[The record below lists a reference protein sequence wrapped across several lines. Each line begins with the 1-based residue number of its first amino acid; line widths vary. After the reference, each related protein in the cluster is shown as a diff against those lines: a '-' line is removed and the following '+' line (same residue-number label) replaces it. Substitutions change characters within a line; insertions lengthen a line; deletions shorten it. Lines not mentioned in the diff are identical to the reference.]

1 MTKSIVPRVEP
12 IAPPLENIDRELNSL
27 IQGLNNST
35 PSAVAPRE
43 LTTAERISH
52 DLGKE
57 LISDAQNLLTEA
69 QNLLK
74 DDEAFAEHVKNEVK
88 RRADRHAS
96 FLARLHKLRQDHEQS
111 RQEFQAGNG
120 QGEK

>member
-1 MTKSIVPRVEP
+1 KAISNRVEP
-12 IAPPLENIDRELNSL
+12 IVPSLAKVNDELEELID
-27 IQGLNNST
+27 GLNT
-35 PSAVAPRE
+35 SAGPPKAPRE
-43 LTTAERISH
+43 LTAAERISQ

-57 LISDAQNLLTEA
+57 LIGDAQNLLTEA

-74 DDEAFAEHVKNEVK
+74 DDEAFADHVRNEVK

-120 QGEK
+120 QGE